1 MENVVEMSWRE
12 LNYIFIFF
20 KFKKK
25 REGWRFSI
33 EDISDYDL
41 INEKQRQILLR
52 RGLSCYQRDVTV
64 FHEFSHIFYDY
75 IAGSAFNKS
84 EKEIIAEW
92 TARRTRRNHKLL
104 RHAIRSFG
112 LEPSIYDAS
121 SYKAF
126 SRNSFADLEYKFKVN
141 MMGNMS

>member
-12 LNYIFIFF
+12 LNYIFIFI
-20 KFKKK
+20 KYQKAGCKIWSYLRKYPISRNDINALK

-33 EDISDYDL
+33 
-41 INEKQRQILLR
+41 
-52 RGLSCYQRDVTV
+52 
-64 FHEFSHIFYDY
+64 EFSHIFYDY